1 MLVPIKLK
9 IIRMK
14 VTETPTLFRY
24 FTPKLRNSKL
34 NSGERYLLD
43 VNSDAKFHES

>member
-43 VNSDAKFHES
+43 MNSNAKFHEF

>member
-43 VNSDAKFHES
+43 MNSDVKFHEF